1 MEKQSASNSKIK
13 YFLLSIL
20 FAILF
25 IFTALNI
32 STPITAYAEDD
43 GSEDMDL
50 GDGSVS
56 WGGSVDA
63 EGMDYIYIPGKIYW
77 GGSETRTGLLFY
89 CVDTETGEVKTE
101 TINILYNSDLD
112 QNGERWLPKVT
123 ARLGTTRV
131 GNVSIYSISPTLDTS
146 IPNTG
151 SWENTDGS
159 PIKAWL
165 EGDSVSTLP
174 NGEPLPIYAQLVNDY
189 CGGQPVLEKVIH
201 QEYTVCFEG
210 MYGMAIYTRKDGLDV
225 ARG

>member
-1 MEKQSASNSKIK
+1 MEKQRTSNSKIK

-20 FAILF
+20 FSILF

-89 CVDTETGEVKTE
+89 CVDTESGEVITD

-112 QNGERWLPKVT
+112 QNGEDWLPQVT
-123 ARLGTTRV
+123 TRLGTTRV
-131 GNVSIYSISPTLDTS
+131 
-146 IPNTG
+146 
-151 SWENTDGS
+151 
-159 PIKAWL
+159 
-165 EGDSVSTLP
+165 
-174 NGEPLPIYAQLVNDY
+174 
-189 CGGQPVLEKVIH
+189 
-201 QEYTVCFEG
+201 
-210 MYGMAIYTRKDGLDV
+210 
-225 ARG
+225 